1 MRIAWWV
8 IFAVTATIAALIRIR
23 LLGLPLER
31 DEGEYAY
38 AGQLMLQ
45 GIPPY
50 QFAYNMKFPGT
61 YAAYALIM
69 SIFGQTT
76 VGVHLGLLV
85 VNAATVLLIF
95 LLGRRL
101 FDTTAGL
108 AAGAG
113 YAVLSVSPT
122 VLGFAGHAT
131 HFVMLP
137 VLCAVWLLLG
147 ALDRPAMAR
156 LFASGVL
163 FGVAML
169 MKQPAIFFVLFG
181 VLYLFC
187 SDWRSRL
194 DFGKKVIRSTAFAV
208 GAVLPFAVTCLLLWH
223 AGVFG
228 KFWFWTFQYARAYG
242 SQLSIS
248 QGAQIFAS
256 SIGGVIGSGWLIWA
270 IAAAGLIV
278 CSWKVRSR
286 SNTLLL
292 ALLFFAALAVCPGF
306 YFRQHYFILVLPAVS
321 LLAGVAASET
331 TDLRSRHFRPLR
343 AVFLIVFLFSLTWPF
358 FTQRDFF
365 FGLSLDAA
373 SRWAYGTNPFPESVQ
388 IASYL
393 REHTE
398 PNDAIAVLG
407 SEPQIYFYANRH
419 SATGYIYTY
428 GLMEPHQYAARMQQE
443 MVREIEAAHPK
454 YVVFVAIGT
463 SWLARRDSE
472 HILMDWF
479 DDYSTRELKPAGYV
493 GIMSNDRTDYYLPYR
508 SELLTP
514 AENYL
519 TIWERKR

>member
-1 MRIAWWV
+1 
-8 IFAVTATIAALIRIR
+8 
-23 LLGLPLER
+23 
-31 DEGEYAY
+31 
-38 AGQLMLQ
+38 MLQ

-50 QFAYNMKFPGT
+50 QLAYNMKFPGV

-131 HFVMLP
+131 HFVVLPMLS
-137 VLCAVWLLLG
+137 AVWLLLG

-156 LFASGVL
+156 LFSSGAL

-169 MKQPAIFFVLFG
+169 MKQPAIFFALFG
-181 VLYLFC
+181 ALGLSC
-187 SDWRSRL
+187 SDWRSCF
-194 DFGKKVIRSTAFAV
+194 DVGKRVTRSAVFAV
-208 GAVLPFAVTCLLLWH
+208 GAVLPFAITCLLLWR

-228 KFWFWTFQYARAYG
+228 KFWFWTFQYAREYG
-242 SQLSIS
+242 NQLSIS
-248 QGAQIFAS
+248 QGAKNFALA
-256 SIGGVIGSGWLIWA
+256 IGDVIGSGWVIWA

-292 ALLFFAALAVCPGF
+292 ALFFFAALAVCPGF
-306 YFRQHYFILVLPAVS
+306 YFRPHYFILVLPAVS
-321 LLAGVAASET
+321 LLAGVAASKA

-343 AVFLIVFLFSLTWPF
+343 AVFLVVFIFSLTWPF
-358 FTQRDFF
+358 FIERDFF
-365 FGLSLDAA
+365 FRLSLDAA
-373 SRWAYGTNPFPESVQ
+373 SRQTYGANPFPESAQ
-388 IASYL
+388 IANYL

-398 PNDAIAVLG
+398 PNDTIAVLG

-428 GLMEPHQYAARMQQE
+428 GLMQPTQYAARMQQE
-443 MVREIEAAHPK
+443 MVHEIKAAQPK
-454 YVVFVAIGT
+454 YVVFVSIRY
-463 SWLARRDSE
+463 SWLARHDSE
-472 HILMDWF
+472 RILTDWF
-479 DDYSTRELKPAGYV
+479 DDYSTRELKHAGYV
-493 GIMSNDRTDYYLPYR
+493 GIISKDRTDYYLPYR

-514 AENYL
+514 TENYL
-519 TIWERKR
+519 TIWERNAAADF